1 MYVDLNMVRK
11 IKKNISTYCIM
22 ENQPAF
28 KSANDLVEL
37 DNNELKK

>member
-1 MYVDLNMVRK
+1 MFVDLNMVRK
-11 IKKNISTYCIM
+11 MKNINTYCIM